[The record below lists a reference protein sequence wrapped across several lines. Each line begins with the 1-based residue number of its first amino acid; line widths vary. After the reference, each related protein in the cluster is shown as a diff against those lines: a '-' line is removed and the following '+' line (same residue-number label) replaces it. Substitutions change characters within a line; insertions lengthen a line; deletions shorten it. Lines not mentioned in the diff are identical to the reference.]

1 MEKILEEF
9 NKANRILVT
18 GHVNPDGDCVGA
30 GLALTLGLNKLN
42 NKVEKE
48 FKKTIRF
55 VLQDSPP
62 KTTDF
67 LEHFPIIEKYENVQ
81 TKYKFDLAFVIDSG
95 AYDRIGDV
103 VNFIGEETRII
114 NIDHHV
120 SNNSYG
126 YINYVNTNISSTAEL
141 VYDILKELGV
151 EFDIDMGESVYTGL
165 VNDTGNFS
173 YTNVSPKTFR
183 IAADLRELGV
193 NNEKIVRE
201 FYDKKSFAR
210 LKMLGYAMSNFT
222 FYEDKKLCFVYIPY
236 KAFEENNAKK
246 EDTEG
251 VVEALRSYEKTEVA
265 LFLRE
270 EKNGLIKGSMRSN
283 GTDVNKIACLFGGGG
298 HIKAAGF
305 TSDKKYDVIL
315 KEVLEKL

>member
-9 NKANRILVT
+9 NKANRILIT

-103 VNFIGEETRII
+103 VNFIG
-114 NIDHHV
+114 
-120 SNNSYG
+120 
-126 YINYVNTNISSTAEL
+126 
-141 VYDILKELGV
+141 
-151 EFDIDMGESVYTGL
+151 
-165 VNDTGNFS
+165 FS
-173 YTNVSPKTFR
+173 
-183 IAADLRELGV
+183 
-193 NNEKIVRE
+193 
-201 FYDKKSFAR
+201 
-210 LKMLGYAMSNFT
+210 
-222 FYEDKKLCFVYIPY
+222 
-236 KAFEENNAKK
+236 
-246 EDTEG
+246 
-251 VVEALRSYEKTEVA
+251 
-265 LFLRE
+265 
-270 EKNGLIKGSMRSN
+270 
-283 GTDVNKIACLFGGGG
+283 
-298 HIKAAGF
+298 
-305 TSDKKYDVIL
+305 
-315 KEVLEKL
+315 

>member
-103 VNFIGEETRII
+103 ANFIGEETRII

-126 YINYVNTNISSTAEL
+126 HINYVNTNISSTAEL

-193 NNEKIVRE
+193 NNEKIVR
-201 FYDKKSFAR
+201 D
-210 LKMLGYAMSNFT
+210 L
-222 FYEDKKLCFVYIPY
+222 
-236 KAFEENNAKK
+236 
-246 EDTEG
+246 
-251 VVEALRSYEKTEVA
+251 
-265 LFLRE
+265 
-270 EKNGLIKGSMRSN
+270 
-283 GTDVNKIACLFGGGG
+283 
-298 HIKAAGF
+298 
-305 TSDKKYDVIL
+305 L
-315 KEVLEKL
+315 KEA

>member
-103 VNFIGEETRII
+103 ANFIGEETRII

-126 YINYVNTNISSTAEL
+126 HINYVNTNISSTAEL
-141 VYDILKELGV
+141 VYDIL
-151 EFDIDMGESVYTGL
+151 
-165 VNDTGNFS
+165 
-173 YTNVSPKTFR
+173 
-183 IAADLRELGV
+183 
-193 NNEKIVRE
+193 
-201 FYDKKSFAR
+201 
-210 LKMLGYAMSNFT
+210 
-222 FYEDKKLCFVYIPY
+222 
-236 KAFEENNAKK
+236 
-246 EDTEG
+246 
-251 VVEALRSYEKTEVA
+251 
-265 LFLRE
+265 
-270 EKNGLIKGSMRSN
+270 
-283 GTDVNKIACLFGGGG
+283 
-298 HIKAAGF
+298 
-305 TSDKKYDVIL
+305 
-315 KEVLEKL
+315 